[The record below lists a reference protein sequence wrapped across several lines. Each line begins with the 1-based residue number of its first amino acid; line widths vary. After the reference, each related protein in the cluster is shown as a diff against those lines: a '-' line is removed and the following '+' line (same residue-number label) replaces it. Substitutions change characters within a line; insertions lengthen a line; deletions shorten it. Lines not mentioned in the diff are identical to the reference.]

1 MVVARPTRLKF
12 KSGFWNP
19 GNFNLWNPESWA
31 LESVIQL
38 KESGI
43 PQRNGIWN
51 PSFIDEESE
60 IQYLESGTHGVES
73 RIQDCLGLPY
83 MGRE

>member
-12 KSGFWNP
+12 KSGY
-19 GNFNLWNPESWA
+19 
-31 LESVIQL
+31 LESRKFQL
-38 KESGI
+38 LKSGILGFGIRNTTQEFGI